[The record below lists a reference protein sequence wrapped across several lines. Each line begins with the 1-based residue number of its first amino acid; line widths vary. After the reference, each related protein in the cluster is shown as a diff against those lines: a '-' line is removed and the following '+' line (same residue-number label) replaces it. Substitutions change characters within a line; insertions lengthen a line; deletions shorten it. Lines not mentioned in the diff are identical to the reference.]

1 MAKLSEICNIQ
12 SGGTPSRSCVEYW
25 ENGKIPW
32 VKISDIKDKE
42 LNQTEEFITELGVEK
57 SSAKLFPKGTILY
70 SIFATL
76 GEVCILNIDATTNQ
90 AIAGLQLTNE
100 SVLPDYLYY
109 YLVSKKDFVNYI
121 GRGVAQNN
129 INLKI
134 LRNME
139 IPIPN
144 KEEQERIV
152 LRLNKLN
159 QCISLRKQ
167 QLKKLDE
174 LVKSGFV

>member
-1 MAKLSEICNIQ
+1 
-12 SGGTPSRSCVEYW
+12 
-25 ENGKIPW
+25 
-32 VKISDIKDKE
+32 
-42 LNQTEEFITELGVEK
+42 
-57 SSAKLFPKGTILY
+57 
-70 SIFATL
+70 
-76 GEVCILNIDATTNQ
+76 
-90 AIAGLQLTNE
+90 
-100 SVLPDYLYY
+100 
-109 YLVSKKDFVNYI
+109 
-121 GRGVAQNN
+121 
-129 INLKI
+129 
-134 LRNME
+134 ME